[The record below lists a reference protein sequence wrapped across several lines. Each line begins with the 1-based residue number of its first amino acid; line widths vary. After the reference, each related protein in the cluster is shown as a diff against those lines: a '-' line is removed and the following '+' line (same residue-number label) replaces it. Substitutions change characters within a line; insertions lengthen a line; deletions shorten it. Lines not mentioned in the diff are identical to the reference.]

1 MFIPFSFFKIIL
13 VKRSENENEPHVIH
27 LMAINSEESI
37 EEMIIKFMENVT
49 DNLDPE
55 GLEILQLD
63 EFDTKIIINN
73 ELKCCNI

>member
-1 MFIPFSFFKIIL
+1 
-13 VKRSENENEPHVIH
+13 
-27 LMAINSEESI
+27 MAINSEESI